1 MAPRQGNVQKSVLQ
15 VQSCCF
21 LLNSLASLSSDRILR
36 SVIISTLTIALTG
49 RLKPIEWSDTIISFS
64 SRPSK
69 RLCYYLS
76 VQFSESVTTT
86 TTTTAKKTFFVFF
99 FYTGIEGA
107 FYEPGSKTVIP
118 RKVRICCFCS
128 CLRYSNQV
136 VDTWLTASGKN

>member
-49 RLKPIEWSDTIISFS
+49 RLKLIEWSNTIISFS
-64 SRPSK
+64 SRSSK

-76 VQFSESVTTT
+76 VQFSESVTA
-86 TTTTAKKTFFVFF
+86 TTTTAKKTFFAFF
-99 FYTGIEGA
+99 FIQALKVPSMNLVRKQSFPERCVFVA
-107 FYEPGSKTVIP
+107 FVLVYDIP
-118 RKVRICCFCS
+118 IRWSI
-128 CLRYSNQV
+128 L
-136 VDTWLTASGKN
+136 G